1 MANLIAITIC
11 PDREFSFEQLSCI
24 YSRQVPVETPLILEG
39 QYIRLEPLTL
49 DYLDPLTAIGLDPEL
64 WRWTTTRMCSRED
77 LRAYIETALEWQRQG
92 SALPFAT
99 TEKKS
104 GEVIGSTRF
113 ANIDKTNRRME
124 IGWTWLAPKWQRTAA
139 NTEAK
144 YLMLKHAFEVQGC
157 IRVEFKTNVKNEKS
171 RAALVRLGAKEEG
184 IFRNHYIM
192 PDGSLRD
199 SVYYSILDR
208 EWPEVKAVLEKKLV
222 A

>member
-1 MANLIAITIC
+1 MLL
-11 PDREFSFEQLSCI
+11 D
-24 YSRQVPVETPLILEG
+24 TPLILEG

-49 DYLDPLTAIGLDPEL
+49 DHLDRLTAIGLDPEL
-64 WRWTTTRMCSRED
+64 WRWTTTRMRSRED
-77 LRAYIETALEWQRQG
+77 MRAYIETALEWQRQG
-92 SALPFAT
+92 SAWPFAT
-99 TEKKS
+99 AENKS

-124 IGWTWLAPKWQRTAA
+124 IGWTWLALKWQRTVA

-144 YLMLKHAFEVQGC
+144 YLMLKYAFEEQRC
-157 IRVEFKTNVKNEKS
+157 IRVEFKTHVKNEKS

-208 EWPEVKAVLEKKLV
+208 EWPELKAVLEKKLL